1 MRHAETPSRVDEIAD
16 LLGWQEQFAPERTW
30 TAVEQDLGV
39 ALPSDYKALLTRFPG
54 GVFRRIEIDSPV
66 AHDNAWATYKHTLDE
81 LLQILGDEDLEYLDN
96 VEYHLYPE
104 PGGLLPWGSDG
115 QGGTFC
121 WITDSGDPDRW
132 RIAYHD
138 QSADQWREHPGPVTQ
153 LLYEIL
159 IDTGH
164 ENLLRWD
171 FTDLPV
177 EYIPLS
183 SR

>member
-1 MRHAETPSRVDEIAD
+1 MTHADPSSLVDEIAD
-16 LLGWQEQFAPERTW
+16 LLGWREQFTPERTW
-30 TAVEQDLGV
+30 AAVELDLGL
-39 ALPSDYKALLTRFPG
+39 ALPSDYKALLTKFPG
-54 GVFRRIEIDSPV
+54 GVFRQIVIDSPV
-66 AHDNAWATYKHTLDE
+66 ADDQAWAEYKNALDE

-96 VEYHLYPE
+96 VDYHLYPE
-104 PGGLLPWGSDG
+104 PGGLLPWGADG

-121 WITDSGDPDRW
+121 WITDSSDRDHW

-159 IDTGH
+159 TNTGQD
-164 ENLLRWD
+164 NLLHWD

-177 EYIPLS
+177 EYIPFS
-183 SR
+183 NR